1 MSEQIK
7 VPKGLTGVVIDSTR
21 ISKVVPETNTLVY
34 RGYPVQELCE
44 HCSFEQVAY
53 LMTHQDLP
61 DSNQLK
67 EFIVRERD
75 YRNFSEA
82 LQKLIKNLPPNGH
95 PMDALRTCVSYL
107 GMEDERI
114 WDNSHGVNMDK
125 FLRLLAMI
133 PLCIAGYYRHSKQ
146 LDFIM
151 PDKSLSISQN
161 FFHMC
166 FGEVPDPEIVKAF
179 DGSLILYAEHSF
191 NASTFAGRVIASTT
205 SDLYS
210 AVTGAI
216 GALKGP
222 LHGGANERVMH
233 MLREIG
239 TVDRAKDWMLNALR
253 EKRKIMG
260 FGHRVYRNGD
270 SRVPTMKRYEEK
282 VAKLT
287 GNTHWLEI
295 ADVLE
300 QTMIKEKGIYP
311 NLDFPAGPSY
321 YMMGFDIE
329 MFTPIFVMAR
339 ITGWCAHVME
349 QTESNK
355 LIRPLSEYVGEKQRE
370 VAPRI
375 SG

>member
-7 VPKGLTGVVIDSTR
+7 VPKGLAGVVIDSTR

-67 EFIVRERD
+67 EFAARERD

-166 FGEVPDPEIVKAF
+166 FGAVPDPEIVKAF